1 MEKESFKL
9 PGFSLY
15 KLKVGLASATLLF
28 AFSQASHVF
37 ADQVGTPPSSSGIA
51 KTEAVSSPIEA
62 AGAEIAADTTKPVVE
77 ESTAKPGDLIDVS
90 KNVSP
95 VDVKESQ
102 EGNQTVRVETSTV
115 DVTKTEV
122 APAKVDKVPEP
133 ITRRTENTLSGQ
145 MKMGI
150 PIRSMSE

>member
-15 KLKVGLASATLLF
+15 KLKVGLVSATLLF

-37 ADQVGTPPSSSGIA
+37 ADQISTPPSSGIA

-77 ESTAKPGDLIDVS
+77 ESTAKPGDLY
-90 KNVSP
+90 
-95 VDVKESQ
+95 
-102 EGNQTVRVETSTV
+102 QT
-115 DVTKTEV
+115 
-122 APAKVDKVPEP
+122 
-133 ITRRTENTLSGQ
+133 ITY
-145 MKMGI
+145 
-150 PIRSMSE
+150 